1 MSHKLVKATERRR
14 HMDIDPKIF
23 EALMLLCF
31 GSSWP
36 FAVSKT
42 IKTRSVKGKSLL
54 FLFLIFIGYVSGVV
68 YKVTS
73 NFDHVIWIYCLNGT
87 LVFVEILLFFRYQ
100 RPKSSASNTM
110 KLYDNL
116 FRFNRVVFKSD
127 HHLV

>member
-1 MSHKLVKATERRR
+1 
-14 HMDIDPKIF
+14 MDIDPKIF

-42 IKTRSVKGKSLL
+42 IKTRSVQGKSIL

-87 LVFVEILLFFRYQ
+87 LVFIEIILFFKYQ
-100 RPKSSASNTM
+100 HQNNSAANDSIKAFGNF
-110 KLYDNL
+110 
-116 FRFNRVVFKSD
+116 FRFNRRFSDQIITLFKC
-127 HHLV
+127 

>member
-1 MSHKLVKATERRR
+1 MH
-14 HMDIDPKIF
+14 IDPKIF

-42 IKTRSVKGKSLL
+42 IKTRSVQGKSIL

-87 LVFVEILLFFRYQ
+87 MVFIEILLFFRYQ
-100 RPKSSASNTM
+100 HQNNPTSNSIKVYGNFFRLNRRFSDQIIT
-110 KLYDNL
+110 L
-116 FRFNRVVFKSD
+116 FKY
-127 HHLV
+127 

>member
-1 MSHKLVKATERRR
+1 MH
-14 HMDIDPKIF
+14 IDPKIF

-36 FAVSKT
+36 FAVSQT
-42 IKTRSVKGKSLL
+42 IKTRSVQGKSIL
-54 FLFLIFIGYVSGVV
+54 FLFLIFIGYVSGVI